1 MTTHLPAS
9 GDHKHDHDHD
19 DGHEHQ
25 HKAAPGH
32 HHHHGVPKGRF
43 ETPIVIAIVL
53 NLVFV
58 VVEGVFGWRANSIA
72 LIADAGHN
80 FSDVL
85 GLLAAWGAMALS
97 RRPAGARFTYGLG
110 RSSVLAAL
118 GNAVLLLVACGAIAW
133 ESIGRIFTAPP
144 VAGVTVM
151 WVAGAGILVNGISAY
166 LLHAGHDEDMNVRAA
181 FLHMIADAA
190 VSLGVVLAGVVIIY
204 TGARWIDPAVS
215 LLVVL
220 VILYGSWGLLRD
232 ALHLSLDGVPANL
245 DSVSIKEF
253 LAAQRGVADVHDL
266 HVWALST
273 TSVALTAH
281 LVVPAGDAGG
291 ALLHALED
299 GLRKRFK
306 IDHATL
312 QIEQNACAHGCAPA
326 GHAA

>member
-1 MTTHLPAS
+1 
-9 GDHKHDHDHD
+9 
-19 DGHEHQ
+19 
-25 HKAAPGH
+25 
-32 HHHHGVPKGRF
+32 
-43 ETPIVIAIVL
+43 
-53 NLVFV
+53 
-58 VVEGVFGWRANSIA
+58 
-72 LIADAGHN
+72 
-80 FSDVL
+80 
-85 GLLAAWGAMALS
+85 MALA

-133 ESIGRIFTAPP
+133 ESIGRIFTPPP

-181 FLHMIADAA
+181 FLHMVADAA
-190 VSLGVVLAGVVIIY
+190 VSLGVVLAGVVIFY

-245 DSVSIKEF
+245 DSVSIKAF

-266 HVWALST
+266 HIWALST

-291 ALLHALED
+291 ALLHSLED
-299 GLRKRFK
+299 GLRKQFK

-312 QIEQNACAHGCAPA
+312 QIEQNACEHGCAAPA
-326 GHAA
+326 HSA